1 MIMRNMQGKI
11 YSIAVNERK
20 MSRNG
25 KYSLSYLQMTVK
37 CVSFRSYLIPL
48 KVAAALRVLIHPR
61 NQARKIDLRTV
72 DELKGRGTR
81 LNETYFSMLI
91 TIRLWIVIMGNTML
105 TKRTALHVQSV
116 WKTSKQIWTQVSGS
130 ETEVERMSE
139 KAKLLTNKLNVF
151 TKRLLSM
158 RLSVFS
164 FQDTKETTKTFP
176 INPTTPT
183 TSIGK
188 TSASFVVS
196 PAGVKV

>member
-116 WKTSKQIWTQVSGS
+116 WKTSKQIWMQVSGS
-130 ETEVERMSE
+130 DTEVERMSE
-139 KAKLLTNKLNVF
+139 IAKLLTNKLNVF

-158 RLSVFS
+158 QLSVFS

>member
-81 LNETYFSMLI
+81 FNETYFSMLI

-116 WKTSKQIWTQVSGS
+116 WKTSKQIWMQVSGS
-130 ETEVERMSE
+130 DTEVERMSE
-139 KAKLLTNKLNVF
+139 IAKLLTNKLNVF

>member
-48 KVAAALRVLIHPR
+48 KVAAALRVLTHPR

-116 WKTSKQIWTQVSGS
+116 WKTSKQIWMQVSGS
-130 ETEVERMSE
+130 DTEVERMSE
-139 KAKLLTNKLNVF
+139 IAKLLTNKLNVF

-188 TSASFVVS
+188 TSASFVVN

>member
-20 MSRNG
+20 RRRNG

-48 KVAAALRVLIHPR
+48 KVAAALRVFIHPR

-116 WKTSKQIWTQVSGS
+116 WKTSKQIWMQVSGS
-130 ETEVERMSE
+130 DTEVERMSE
-139 KAKLLTNKLNVF
+139 IAKLLTNKLNVF

-164 FQDTKETTKTFP
+164 FQDTKETIKTFP
-176 INPTTPT
+176 IKPTTPT

-188 TSASFVVS
+188 TSASFVVN

>member
-1 MIMRNMQGKI
+1 METLVLTVTQTVLINEIFMIMRNMQGKI

-91 TIRLWIVIMGNTML
+91 TIRL
-105 TKRTALHVQSV
+105 
-116 WKTSKQIWTQVSGS
+116 
-130 ETEVERMSE
+130 
-139 KAKLLTNKLNVF
+139 
-151 TKRLLSM
+151 
-158 RLSVFS
+158 
-164 FQDTKETTKTFP
+164 
-176 INPTTPT
+176 
-183 TSIGK
+183 
-188 TSASFVVS
+188 
-196 PAGVKV
+196 

>member
-116 WKTSKQIWTQVSGS
+116 WKTSKQIWMQVSGS
-130 ETEVERMSE
+130 DTEVERMSE
-139 KAKLLTNKLNVF
+139 IAKLLTNKLNVF